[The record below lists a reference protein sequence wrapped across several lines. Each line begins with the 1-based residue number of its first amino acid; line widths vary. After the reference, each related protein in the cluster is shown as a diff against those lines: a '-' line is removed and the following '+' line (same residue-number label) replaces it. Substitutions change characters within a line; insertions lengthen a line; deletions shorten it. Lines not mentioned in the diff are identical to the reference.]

1 MFLLDTN
8 VVSELRKVFAGRADE
23 GVAAWSREVDTS
35 SLFISVIT
43 VQELETGVLRI
54 LRRDPAQGGILRQ
67 WLDTQVRPTFE
78 SRILPVDTA
87 VARCCASLHVPDPRP
102 YRDSLI
108 AATALVH
115 KLAVFSRNVR
125 DFAIDGLRAIDPWT
139 GGTG

>member
-8 VVSELRKVFAGRADE
+8 VVSELRKVSAGRADDS
-23 GVAAWSREVDTS
+23 VAAWSREVEPG

-43 VQELETGVLRI
+43 VQELEAGVLRI
-54 LRRDPAQGGILRQ
+54 LRRDPAQGGILRK
-67 WLDTQVRPTFE
+67 WLDTQVLPTFE

-115 KLAVFSRNVR
+115 KLAVVSRNAR
-125 DFAIDGLRAIDPWT
+125 DFTVDGVRVIDPWT
-139 GGTG
+139 AGMA